1 MISETR
7 TMGLDV
13 GSHTIGVAVSDLLGF
28 TAQGVEVIRRTSEK
42 ADFERL
48 SALVNQFSVSQ
59 FVVGLPKNM
68 NNSIG
73 PQGEYSLEFAKKL
86 EEIFHLPVLL
96 WDERLTTRSAEQF
109 LISANVQRKKR
120 RQVIDKLAASLILQS
135 YLDSLSK
142 ESENDFVDFS

>member
-7 TMGLDV
+7 IMGLDV

-28 TAQGVEVIRRTSEK
+28 TAQGVEVIRRTTE
-42 ADFERL
+42 ATDFDRL
-48 SALVNQFSVSQ
+48 AFLVKEYLVSS

-73 PQGEYSLEFAKKL
+73 TQGEFSLDFARKL
-86 EEIFHLPVLL
+86 EERFHLPVIL

-109 LISANVQRKKR
+109 LIMANVQRKKR
-120 RQVIDKLAASLILQS
+120 KQVIDKLAASLILQS
-135 YLDSLSK
+135 YLDSLS
-142 ESENDFVDFS
+142 

>member
-7 TMGLDV
+7 IMGLDV

-28 TAQGVEVIRRTSEK
+28 TAQGVEVIRRTTE
-42 ADFERL
+42 ATDFDRL
-48 SALVNQFSVSQ
+48 AFLVKEYLVSS

-73 PQGEYSLEFAKKL
+73 TQGEFSLDFARKL
-86 EEIFHLPVLL
+86 EERFHLPVIL

-109 LISANVQRKKR
+109 LIMANVQRKKR
-120 RQVIDKLAASLILQS
+120 KQVIEKLAASLILQS
-135 YLDSLSK
+135 YLDSLS
-142 ESENDFVDFS
+142 